1 MAVNLQPYAITATQ
15 PSIVTMIQRV
25 VDRSSGEPVTS
36 LTLEDFNVLENDTP
50 IAEREAFLDLEPI
63 DQIPYQLN
71 TVLMLDV
78 SSSVTSSDLVDVKA
92 AAAKIVDNLIQNQQI
107 AVYVFDDTVRR
118 VSDFSS
124 DKEALKTA
132 IDGITGGGPSTNLYG
147 AVVNGFNQW
156 DNSFTLDQVTHGA
169 LILITDGNDTAS
181 SSTLDAALA
190 AKGDKDFFA
199 LTVGSE
205 IDPDPLVQIVLGE
218 KLDAI
223 ADTDR
228 ALASKR
234 LFSVSN
240 YSEVDAGL
248 QQIAA
253 EVERLTQGL
262 YFLYYATPKRSG
274 THTVTVSIEN
284 NALCSELD
292 VNCVTSLSG
301 NFSASGFSNVLPE
314 LLFSGPEGTLRPGN
328 TYQLSGRVRWSN
340 PPYEFTWALEN
351 LDGQMTL
358 EVNPE
363 DPSKATLSVASSAQ
377 VSKGSV
383 TLSVLLQGGSG
394 DELVNTVE
402 YEAGISVSGPD
413 GTILDTIQLRG
424 GQSLALTADVACD
437 QCNWWLDDSAVASL
451 SVTTG
456 NRVNLNAG
464 SSTGYTKLTIQDQL
478 SGVSSS
484 YAVEVGFRAGT
495 GEDVQISYY
504 ETHALTVKADG
515 SLWAWGWN
523 INGSLGTGD
532 TASIY
537 VPTRVG
543 TGSDWKSAAAGRHSS
558 HAVKSDGTLWAWGS
572 NAAYQLGT
580 GDENLAVQ
588 YLPVQV
594 GEDSDWVKVFAGESR
609 GFAIKSD
616 GSLWAWGHNQYG
628 RLGTGPDSPGAAETP
643 VQIGTDTDWAS
654 IAAGKYHTVALKT
667 DGSLWAWGHNNG
679 GQLGIGESEP
689 QYSPVQVGEDA
700 DWAAVDAGL
709 IHTVA
714 LKSDGSLWVWGDNGN
729 YQLGSADN
737 TLDLNV
743 PTQVGSDTDW
753 ASVDAGAYHTIAV
766 KSGGSLWAWGRNIDG
781 QAGIDSTDNHALI
794 PTQVGG
800 ASSWISVVAG
810 ANTSFAVSRDGYLWG
825 WGDNEN
831 YRLGVG
837 SMTDKRVPVVVGF

>member
-1 MAVNLQPYAITATQ
+1 
-15 PSIVTMIQRV
+15 MIQRV

-36 LTLEDFNVLENDTP
+36 LTLDDFNVLENDTP

-63 DQIPYQLN
+63 DQIPYQLK

-92 AAAKIVDNLIQNQQI
+92 AAEKIVDNLIQNQQI

-124 DKEALKTA
+124 DKEALKAA

-147 AVVNGFNQW
+147 AVVNGFSQW
-156 DNSFTLDQVTHGA
+156 NNSFTLDQVTHGA

-218 KLDAI
+218 KLDTI
-223 ADTDR
+223 ADSDR

-240 YSEVDAGL
+240 YGEVDTGL

-274 THTVTVSIEN
+274 IHTVTVSIEN
-284 NALCSELD
+284 NAPCSELD

-363 DPSKATLSVASSAQ
+363 DPSKATLSIASSAQ

-394 DELVNTVE
+394 DELVNTVD

-437 QCNWWLDDSAVASL
+437 QCSWWLDDSAVANL

-456 NRVNLNAG
+456 NRVNLYAG

-484 YAVEVGFRAGT
+484 YAVEVGFRPGT
-495 GEDVQISYY
+495 SEDVQISYDG
-504 ETHALTVKADG
+504 THSLALKADG

-532 TASIY
+532 TSSVY

-543 TGSDWKSAAAGRHSS
+543 AGSDWVSTAAGS
-558 HAVKSDGTLWAWGS
+558 HASFAIKSDGTLWAWGQ
-572 NAAYQLGT
+572 NGAYQLGT
-580 GDENLAVQ
+580 GDENLVEQ
-588 YLPVQV
+588 HLPVQV
-594 GEDSDWVKVFAGESR
+594 GEDSDWVKVFAGAQR

-616 GSLWAWGHNQYG
+616 GSLWGWGHNQYG
-628 RLGTGPDSPGAAETP
+628 RLGTGTDSPGFAETP
-643 VQIGTDTDWAS
+643 VQIGTDKDWAS
-654 IAAGKYHTVALKT
+654 VRAGRYHTMALKT
-667 DGSLWAWGHNNG
+667 DGSLWAWGHNNV
-679 GQLGIGESEP
+679 GQLGTGNSDP
-689 QYSPVQVGEDA
+689 QYSPVQVGEES
-700 DWAAVDAGL
+700 DWSVVDAGNS
-709 IHTVA
+709 HTVA
-714 LKSDGSLWVWGDNGN
+714 LKSDGSLWTWGDNGN

-753 ASVDAGAYHTIAV
+753 TSVDAGSHHTLAV
-766 KSGGSLWAWGRNIDG
+766 KSGGSLWAWGRNVDG
-781 QAGIDSTDNHALI
+781 QAGIDSTDNYAI
-794 PTQVGG
+794 TPTQVGAAYNWTG
-800 ASSWISVVAG
+800 VVAG
-810 ANTSFAVSRDGYLWG
+810 TNTSFAVSRDGYLWG
-825 WGDNEN
+825 WGDNEY

-837 SMTDKRVPVVVGF
+837 SVSDKRAPVVVGF